1 VRARPGRRDPATIR
15 RRIGND
21 EVERALRE
29 MALFL
34 EMDEVPFKPA
44 AYRRAA
50 YGVAALDRPLAELYE
65 EGGSKALRECPGVGE
80 GIAERIAEMLER
92 RRIADL
98 EALRKKTPVDI
109 LALTGIE
116 GVGPKRARALW
127 KALEVRTVEDLE
139 RAASQGRIRAVP
151 GFGER
156 SEKRI
161 AEALAFYQEAAGR
174 RPLGEA
180 LAVARR
186 IEEALGQTRNGVRVA
201 VAGSIRRHRETVG
214 DLDVVVAA
222 KSGGQV
228 SQAFESL
235 PEVRSVLA
243 HGPTKTLVRLLNG
256 MDADLRVV
264 DPESFGAALL
274 YFTGSKAHNVA
285 LRRIARS
292 RGLKLNEYGLFRG
305 RRRVAGRTE
314 EEVYAAL
321 GLSWIPP
328 EMREDTGEVELAG
341 KNAVPTV
348 VSAEDIRGD
357 LQVHTNWTDGSDSI
371 DSMARAALELGRE
384 YIVITDHTR
393 DLGMARG
400 LDEARLRKQVKE
412 IRRVDREIEGIR
424 VLAGVE
430 VNIRAD
436 GTLDVDDDVLSEL
449 DVVGAAVH
457 SHFEQPRSEI
467 TRRLARAIENP
478 HVDVLFH
485 PMGRALG
492 RRKAVAADFEEV
504 IEACVATGTIL
515 EIDSQPERLDLSDS
529 LVRRAVEAGARIAID
544 SDAHTPEELWFVELY
559 GVGVARRGWVPPHR
573 VVNTLGVDEMLASL
587 VG

>member
-1 VRARPGRRDPATIR
+1 VTIR
-15 RRIGND
+15 RRISND
-21 EVERALRE
+21 QVERALRE
-29 MALFL
+29 IALFL
-34 EMDEVPFKPA
+34 EMDDVPFKPT

-50 YGVAALDRPLAELYE
+50 YGVASLDRPLEELYD
-65 EGGSKALRECPGVGE
+65 EGGPEALRECPGVGE
-80 GIAERIAEMLER
+80 GIAERIAEMIER
-92 RRIADL
+92 GRIADL

-116 GVGPKRARALW
+116 GVGPKRVRALW
-127 KALEVRTVEDLE
+127 KALKVRTVEDLE
-139 RAASQGRIRAVP
+139 RAASEGLIRGVP
-151 GFGER
+151 GFGAR

-186 IEEALGQTRNGVRVA
+186 IEEALGRTGGDRARVA

-214 DLDVVVAA
+214 DLDIVVAA
-222 KSGGQV
+222 ESGDDV
-228 SQAFESL
+228 SRVFESL

-243 HGPTKTLVRLLNG
+243 HGPTKTLVRLSNG

-264 DPESFGAALL
+264 DPGSFGAALL

-285 LRRIARS
+285 LRKIARS

-305 RRRVAGRTE
+305 RHRIAGRTE
-314 EEVYAAL
+314 EDVYAAL

-328 EMREDTGEVELAG
+328 EMREDTGEVELAR
-341 KNAVPTV
+341 KKAVPPV
-348 VSAEDIRGD
+348 VSAGDIRGD

-371 DSMARAALELGRE
+371 ESMARAALELGRE
-384 YIVITDHTR
+384 YIVVTDHTR

-400 LDEARLRKQVKE
+400 LDEARLRKQMKE
-412 IRRVDREIEGIR
+412 IRRVDRELEGIR
-424 VLAGVE
+424 VLAGAE

-436 GTLDVDDDVLSEL
+436 GTLDADDDVLSEL

-467 TRRLARAIENP
+467 TRRLVRAIENP

-504 IEACVATGTIL
+504 IEACVGAGTIL
-515 EIDSQPERLDLSDS
+515 EIDSQPERLDLSDY
-529 LVRRAVEAGARIAID
+529 LVRRAVEAGAQIAID
-544 SDAHTPEELWFVELY
+544 SDAHTPDELRYIELY
-559 GVGVARRGWVPPHR
+559 GVGVARRGWAPPDR
-573 VVNTLGVDEMLASL
+573 VVNTLGPDEMLASL
-587 VG
+587 GG